1 MKQKIY
7 RSKQDKVLAGLLG
20 GLAEYFGWNSQILR
34 IIYLLLVIFTGFF
47 PFGILYLLLL
57 LVIPESPYQN

>member
-1 MKQKIY
+1 MKQRIY
-7 RSKQDKVLAGLLG
+7 RSNQDRVLAGILG
-20 GLAEYFGWNSQILR
+20 GVAEYFGWNPQILR
-34 IIYLLLVIFTGFF
+34 IIYLLLIIFTGFF